1 VLSSKGG
8 KILHL
13 GGIANGNVVKKAG
26 IHRSGNIQI
35 SFN

>member
-13 GGIANGNVVKKAG
+13 AGIANGNVVKNVGREKE
-26 IHRSGNIQI
+26 
-35 SFN
+35 